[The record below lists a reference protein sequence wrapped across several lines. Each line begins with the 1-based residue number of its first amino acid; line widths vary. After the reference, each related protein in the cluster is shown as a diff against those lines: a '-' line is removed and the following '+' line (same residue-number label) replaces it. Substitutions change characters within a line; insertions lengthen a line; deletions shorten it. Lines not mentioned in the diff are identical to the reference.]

1 MIPESELG
9 RVGFI
14 TVIEVYANDV
24 ATTLTNLGLRTESR
38 GKRLSSLQLQDRCD
52 CSSNAT
58 GTDDS
63 KRSVEEKCVSGGGV
77 GIRTCTGCPCAH
89 KELTGIQ

>member
-14 TVIEVYANDV
+14 TVIEGYANDV
-24 ATTLTNLGLRTESR
+24 ATTPTNLGLRTESR
-38 GKRLSSLQLQDRCD
+38 GKLLSSLQLQDRCD
-52 CSSNAT
+52 CSSNA
-58 GTDDS
+58 TDDS